1 MRRTGRITAVIVA
14 GLAALALSGIA
25 TAKDKKP
32 DGRALYKEYC
42 KPCHTADSANGEFT
56 PMTLIQ
62 DQWEEFFEEDYVA
75 SHKDVTDPHHGGAK
89 VLEEITPEMLKLMKK
104 FAVDHAADS
113 EHPMTCG

>member
-32 DGRALYKEYC
+32 DGRALY
-42 KPCHTADSANGEFT
+42 N
-56 PMTLIQ
+56 
-62 DQWEEFFEEDYVA
+62 
-75 SHKDVTDPHHGGAK
+75 PHHGGAK